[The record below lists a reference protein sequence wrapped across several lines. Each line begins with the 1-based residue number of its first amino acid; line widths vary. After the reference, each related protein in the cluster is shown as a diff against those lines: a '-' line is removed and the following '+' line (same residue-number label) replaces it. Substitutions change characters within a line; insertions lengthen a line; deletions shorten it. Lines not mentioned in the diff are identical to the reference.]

1 MAGSGCWPPHT
12 FTKNK
17 QGGLSGGSPWPP
29 EAGRAGGKPHFSLPG
44 DSEGLQRAL
53 VPGNNSCP
61 QSECPALPAFGSR
74 ALHLRGEAWSGK
86 EDLGPGQGAREG
98 AFPTPRAQAAAA
110 MVTSASC
117 LIHLKQQKGG
127 ARLPAWPPLR
137 GAVYNSRLRDS
148 QKETPNRTSCGCKI
162 PRCQELKIAATGPQ
176 GAGKGAGSLRRPRAS
191 FAALPP
197 SLPRRAAAGLRS
209 FSPRL
214 TDSRPLS
221 WQPRGP
227 AAYLGTQPLP
237 ALWTLLWD
245 TNGRASA
252 GLGSF

>member
-1 MAGSGCWPPHT
+1 MGQSGPGPGTGTACLLRNSLSAG
-12 FTKNK
+12 
-17 QGGLSGGSPWPP
+17 QGPCCKEKAVGDRKWMLAPSHLHKEQAGRTEWWVPVAP

-117 LIHLKQQKGG
+117 LIHLKQKGG

-176 GAGKGAGSLRRPRAS
+176 GAGKGAGSGQLR
-191 FAALPP
+191 
-197 SLPRRAAAGLRS
+197 G
-209 FSPRL
+209 
-214 TDSRPLS
+214 SRV
-221 WQPRGP
+221 QPP
-227 AAYLGTQPLP
+227 AARSCRP
-237 ALWTLLWD
+237 AELQSP
-245 TNGRASA
+245 A
-252 GLGSF
+252 